1 MKKFIHTVYHL
12 KVHPTYM
19 CRKGTQIAIRHIQVS
34 ECMYRGFMPSNDT
47 KIDDVGAPEK
57 TRIKFASII
66 DELFK
71 SQIAL
76 IQHKIL
82 F

>member
-1 MKKFIHTVYHL
+1 
-12 KVHPTYM
+12 
-19 CRKGTQIAIRHIQVS
+19 
-34 ECMYRGFMPSNDT
+34 MPSNDT

-57 TRIKFASII
+57 TRIKFPSII

-82 F
+82 FKLFKGLKCIYNVR